1 MDLPELSN
9 MTEVT
14 KKEKRE
20 EDSGFVANIKNLW
33 RTINYDMDNQAVD
46 EANENLRQVG
56 EEKKDLDL
64 IDEYVKLINKRDSI
78 KNKLETSK
86 YTNVKE

>member
-1 MDLPELSN
+1 MSSVGE
-9 MTEVT
+9 
-14 KKEKRE
+14 
-20 EDSGFVANIKNLW
+20 NIKNLW

-56 EEKKDLDL
+56 EEKRDLDL
-64 IDEYVKLINKRDSI
+64 VDEYIKLVNKRDSI
-78 KNKLETSK
+78 KNKLETST